1 MRNRTGNHGRLF
13 SRSTTV
19 GLVLLLVVAG
29 WPPAAA
35 AAWKTRFDWSKVQV
49 VKPGTRTT
57 VFLYQDQAP
66 SWELRRIKGRFLSA
80 TDDSLTLV
88 RKDGQKRTFQK
99 SAVRK
104 VLTRRPIWKRYQGW
118 ITLGITAA
126 LSVSGDIS
134 HIGVLVITGLF
145 TGIAFAVT
153 PKMGGIYN
161 VPRKYRTQPPADK
174 PSGAQGKAPGKQ
186 EK

>member
-1 MRNRTGNHGRLF
+1 
-13 SRSTTV
+13 
-19 GLVLLLVVAG
+19 
-29 WPPAAA
+29 
-35 AAWKTRFDWSKVQV
+35 
-49 VKPGTRTT
+49 
-57 VFLYQDQAP
+57 
-66 SWELRRIKGRFLSA
+66 
-80 TDDSLTLV
+80 
-88 RKDGQKRTFQK
+88 
-99 SAVRK
+99 VRK

-145 TGIAFAVT
+145 TGIAFAVA